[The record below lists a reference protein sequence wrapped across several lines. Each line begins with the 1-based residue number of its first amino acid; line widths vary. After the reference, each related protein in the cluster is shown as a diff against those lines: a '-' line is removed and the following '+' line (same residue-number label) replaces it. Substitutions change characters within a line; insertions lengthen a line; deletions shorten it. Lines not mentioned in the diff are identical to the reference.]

1 MRKLFGFAIC
11 ACALFAASLGAA
23 AASVSDRQ
31 QIQALSDDM
40 ARAANAHDT
49 DRYMALFAH
58 DPNLVF
64 AINGRVIHGWDAL
77 HAQQLKWWRNGKSDV
92 VYTQSGATGFMP
104 LDADA
109 VVTTQTLSS
118 RRTGPDGKISTG
130 SFVVTSIWKKLP
142 QGWRIVYGHE
152 SRAR

>member
-1 MRKLFGFAIC
+1 MTHLYRFAIC
-11 ACALFAASLGAA
+11 LGVLFAANAA
-23 AASVSDRQ
+23 AANAPGSAQQ
-31 QIQALSDDM
+31 QIRSLADDM

-49 DRYMALFAH
+49 ERYMALFAH

-64 AINGRVIHGWDAL
+64 VIDGRVIRGWDAL
-77 HAQQLKWWRNGKSDV
+77 HAQQLKWWRNGKSDA
-92 VYTQSGATGFMP
+92 VYTQSGATGLLP

-109 VVTTQTLSS
+109 VVTTQTLSL

-142 QGWRIVYGHE
+142 QGWRVVYGHE
-152 SRAR
+152 SWTH

>member
-1 MRKLFGFAIC
+1 MNLSRFAMLLGVLL
-11 ACALFAASLGAA
+11 AGSASAATPPV
-23 AASVSDRQ
+23 SVQQ
-31 QIQALSDDM
+31 QIKTLSDDM

>member
-1 MRKLFGFAIC
+1 MNLSRIAMLLGVLLAGS
-11 ACALFAASLGAA
+11 ASAATPPV
-23 AASVSDRQ
+23 SVQQ
-31 QIQALSDDM
+31 QINTLSDDIV
-40 ARAANAHDT
+40 RAADAHDT
-49 DRYMALFAH
+49 ARHMALFAH

-77 HAQQLKWWRNGKSDV
+77 YAQQLKWWRNGKSDV
-92 VYTQSGATGFMP
+92 VYTQSGPAELLP
-104 LDADA
+104 LDVDA

-118 RRTGPDGKISTG
+118 RRTGPDGKTSTG

-152 SRAR
+152 SWAR